1 MLLLVDYRE
10 KKIIERL
17 QETNTVENKSTAVI
31 NGVKVEYRIAN
42 LQVGDFIIE
51 KDNNKVLLIE
61 RKSIKD
67 LCASIIDGRFRE
79 QKERLYDSI
88 GDNEKI
94 LYIIEGNKKAM
105 VSGNLSNTIVESS
118 IINLIFKHKYKCLT
132 SLDEND
138 TLDTIVLLYKKIVA
152 NEFGANEMA
161 KTTPM
166 KLVSK
171 ADKIKG
177 NMMAIQLSVIPSVS
191 YQTALKLSERYCNM
205 KILIDAYNNCES
217 EEARELLLSSIELNS
232 KRKVGES
239 MSKKIYTALMKI

>member
-17 QETNTVENKSTAVI
+17 QETSTTQETETAVL
-31 NGVKVEYRIAN
+31 NGVRVEYRIAN

-88 GDNEKI
+88 GDNDRI

-118 IINLIFKHKYKCLT
+118 IINLVFKHKYKCLT

-138 TLDTIVLLYKKIVA
+138 TLDIILLLYKKIGA
-152 NEFGANEMA
+152 NEFIANETP

-166 KLVSK
+166 KLLSK
-171 ADKIKG
+171 SDKIKG
-177 NMMAIQLSVIPSVS
+177 NMMAIQLSVVPGVS
-191 YQTALKLSERYCNM
+191 YQTALKLSEKYCNM
-205 KILIDAYNNCES
+205 KSLIDAYNNCEN
-217 EEARELLLSSIELNS
+217 EESRELLLSSIELNS
-232 KRKVGES
+232 KRKVGEA
-239 MSKKIYTALMKI
+239 MSKKIYTALMKN